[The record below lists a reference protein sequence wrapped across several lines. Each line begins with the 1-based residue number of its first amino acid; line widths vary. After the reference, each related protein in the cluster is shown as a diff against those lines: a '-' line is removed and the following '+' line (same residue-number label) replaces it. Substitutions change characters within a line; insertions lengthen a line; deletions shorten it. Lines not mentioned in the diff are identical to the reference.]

1 MKEIKMENLAI
12 KVLFMSYK
20 GGVGKS
26 ALAINLATEIDAD
39 YVTNDLVTTSTNAI
53 QIDSKKR
60 RIPKGLL
67 ALERVVFDFGAMSTQ
82 LDHKVVQATEVAD
95 VIVIP
100 TFTDRR
106 SLEAT
111 VKTVLLVQPMNK
123 PIAIVINNFTK
134 QKEYDEAVTYLT
146 ECLGKLP
153 IFAIRSTTLFARVA
167 KDGEEW
173 FKNIHNENGEW
184 QLNKSRLAHEEVY
197 NEIIELGL
205 SA

>member
-12 KVLFMSYK
+12 KVLFISYK

-26 ALAINLATEIDAD
+26 ALAINLAAEIGAD
-39 YVTNDLVTTSTNAI
+39 YVTNDLITTSTNAT
-53 QIDSKKR
+53 QIDASKR
-60 RIPKGLL
+60 TIPKALL
-67 ALERVVFDFGAMSTQ
+67 ARDRVVFDFGAMSTN
-82 LDHKVVQATEVAD
+82 LDHKAVQATQAAD

-111 VKTVLLVQPMNK
+111 VKTVLLVKPMDK
-123 PIAIVINNFTK
+123 PVAIVINNFTK
-134 QKEYDEAVTYLT
+134 PKEYDEAVTFLT
-146 ECLGKLP
+146 ERLGELP

-197 NEIIELGL
+197 NAIIELGL

>member
-1 MKEIKMENLAI
+1 MFTL
-12 KVLFMSYK
+12 
-20 GGVGKS
+20 
-26 ALAINLATEIDAD
+26 D
-39 YVTNDLVTTSTNAI
+39 
-53 QIDSKKR
+53 
-60 RIPKGLL
+60 
-67 ALERVVFDFGAMSTQ
+67 RVAFNFGAMSTH
-82 LDHKVVQATEVAD
+82 LDPKAVQATQVTD

-111 VKTVLLVQPMNK
+111 IKTVQLVKPLDK

-153 IFAIRSTTLFARVA
+153 IFAIHSTTLFARVA

-197 NEIIELGL
+197 NEIINLGL
-205 SA
+205 SS

>member
-1 MKEIKMENLAI
+1 MENLAI
-12 KVLFMSYK
+12 KILFMNYK

-26 ALAINLATEIDAD
+26 ALAINLAAEIDAD

-53 QIDSKKR
+53 QIDSTKR
-60 RIPKGLL
+60 KIPKGLL
-67 ALERVVFDFGAMSTQ
+67 SLDRVVFNSGAMSTH
-82 LDHKVVQATEVAD
+82 LDPKAIQATEAAD

-111 VKTVLLVQPMNK
+111 IKTVQLVKPKDK

-197 NEIIELGL
+197 NAIIELGL
-205 SA
+205 PA

>member
-1 MKEIKMENLAI
+1 MENLAI
-12 KVLFMSYK
+12 KILFMSYK

-26 ALAINLATEIDAD
+26 ALAINLASEINAD
-39 YVTNDLVTTSTNAI
+39 YVTNDLITTSTNAI
-53 QIDSKKR
+53 QIDYTKR
-60 RIPKGLL
+60 KIPKGLL
-67 ALERVVFDFGAMSTQ
+67 SLDRVVFDFGAMSTH
-82 LDHKVVQATEVAD
+82 LDPKAVQATQIAD
-95 VIVIP
+95 VIVVP

-111 VKTVLLVQPMNK
+111 IKTVQLVIPMNK

-134 QKEYDEAVTYLT
+134 QKEFDEAVTYLR
-146 ECLGKLP
+146 ECLGELP
-153 IFAIRSTTLFARVA
+153 IFAIRATTLFARVA

-197 NEIIELGL
+197 NAIIELGL
-205 SA
+205 SS